1 MCTILWVPEFLTSQ
15 KCVRCEAVGHD
26 KKADRVSFDKH
37 RVGTCPRCGCQQD
50 RDVNAALNQA
60 DVVWQWLTD
69 ATRPAHLDA
78 DWAYK
83 FQRGFDSP
91 GWSTLSPPE
100 LTGTPLAGAAAAAAA
115 AAAGS
120 SMDTDLSDAAES
132 ELAGHHASDAHG
144 AGAEAQQRPQDDD
157 AASQHAHPRGSQSCG
172 DREPTDTTHRTEAES
187 RLNP

>member
-132 ELAGHHASDAHG
+132 EPAGHHASDAHG

-157 AASQHAHPRGSQSCG
+157 AASQHAHPRGSQSCE
-172 DREPTDTTHRTEAES
+172 DRDSTHWSVSES
-187 RLNP
+187 GLNP